1 MKSAA
6 RVYQDGPFVMVDI
19 KNDTQVDMALEL
31 SIYRQRLALYKRH
44 QQRKQLAIY
53 VGRIQGLDFNASRY
67 ACGKDFAEI
76 TEAKVLV
83 LQNGLNRTFANMML
97 KLNQPQ
103 FPVYICDS
111 VKQAQHLLMEK
122 HPPEP
127 L

>member
-6 RVYQDGPFVMVDI
+6 RVYQDGHFVMVDI

-31 SIYRQRLALYKRH
+31 SIYRQRLALFQR
-44 QQRKQLAIY
+44 QPQRKQLAIY
-53 VGRIQGLDFNASRY
+53 VGRIKGLDFNASRY
-67 ACGKDFAEI
+67 ACGKGFAEI

-83 LQNGLNRTFANMML
+83 LQNVLNRTFANMML

-111 VKQAQHLLMEK
+111 VKQAQQLLLEK